1 MMLRAQILRRCFSST
16 RRIYEKTPF
25 QVFKET
31 FSSELKKSK
40 ELQTNIKALQDET
53 GRLSESSAFK
63 RAKDALERSR
73 EARSATS
80 KGLNKAGEVVGTAA
94 SATWNSSPVKL
105 TRSAMS
111 SAADAVDK
119 GTAPIRDTHAFKEVK
134 DALDDGAS
142 IRYGGFE
149 SAEKRRKRRAAELE
163 RQRKLYGEMKHV
175 KANEAAGDSLVVHE
189 TAKPDAPESAAK
201 SGFKRKVEE
210 FKYAYE
216 ESDNALVT
224 AVRGITDTI
233 GSFFGETEQAR
244 VVKAFKEMDPYF
256 TQDAF
261 LREMRAYILPEVLD
275 AYVRGDGSTLQK
287 WLSEAS
293 FNVWNQIT
301 KEYRDK
307 GLYAAGRVLDVRGID
322 IMQAKLREADGQP
335 LYVIACRAQETN
347 YYKSLKTDEVV
358 AGVPDQIL
366 LSPYVMVV
374 TRIPED
380 MDNEETRGWK
390 ILEFVR
396 GRSSEYH

>member
-1 MMLRAQILRRCFSST
+1 MLGARGFVRGFSHS
-16 RRIYEKTPF
+16 RNVLEKTPF
-25 QVFKET
+25 QVFMNT
-31 FSSELKKSK
+31 FRTELKKSK

-53 GRLSESSAFK
+53 GRLSESTAFK
-63 RAKDALERSR
+63 RAKEALERSR

-80 KGLNKAGEVVGTAA
+80 KGLHKAGEAVGTAA
-94 SATWNSSPVKL
+94 SATWNSAPVKL

-111 SAADAVDK
+111 NAADVVDK
-119 GTAPIRDTHAFKEVK
+119 ASAPIRETSAFKEVK
-134 DALDDGAS
+134 NVIDDGAS

-149 SAEKRRKRRAAELE
+149 NREQRRKRRDLELE
-163 RQRKLYGEMKHV
+163 RQKKLFGSRQNV
-175 KANEAAGDSLVVHE
+175 KANEAAGENLVVHE
-189 TAKPDAPESAAK
+189 TAKPDEPQGESTI
-201 SGFKRKVEE
+201 RKTLD
-210 FKYAYE
+210 KWRYAYE

-224 AVRGITDTI
+224 AVRSVTDTV

-244 VVKAFKEMDPYF
+244 VVKAFKVMDPHF
-256 TQDAF
+256 SQDAF

-275 AYVRGDGSTLQK
+275 AYVRGDGTTLQK

-307 GLYAAGRVLDVRGID
+307 GLYAAGRVLDVRGVD
-322 IMQAKLREADGQP
+322 IVQAKLRQP
-335 LYVIACRAQETN
+335 DNQPMYVIACRAQETN
-347 YYKSLKTDEVV
+347 YYKSLKTEEVA
-358 AGVPDQIL
+358 AGVPDQVL

-380 MDNEETRGWK
+380 MDNEETHGWK

-396 GRSSEYH
+396 GKSSEYT